1 MLAFQRIS
9 CLSVVKLPDWHI
21 PVDQIKVPSIVVA
34 MTLDASPLCF
44 ILSDQGG
51 VQSSLRRQAFTNIA
65 VAAETL
71 ELGRPYAGIMA
82 IRAMTG
88 TVQETVGI
96 GKLARRDLGGAAF
109 DASDQKQQPC
119 QAYIYRQAADPPV
132 ALSGT
137 AHMFRRK

>member
-1 MLAFQRIS
+1 MAIPASYLRMLAFQRIS

-21 PVDQIKVPSIVVA
+21 PVDQIKIPSIVVA
-34 MTLDASPLCF
+34 MTLDAGPLCF

-51 VQSSLRRQAFTNIA
+51 MKSFLRCKAFTNIA

-71 ELGRPYAGIMA
+71 ELGRPYAGVMA

-96 GKLARRDLGGAAF
+96 GKFARRDLGATAF
-109 DASDQKQQPC
+109 DVSDQ
-119 QAYIYRQAADPPV
+119 
-132 ALSGT
+132 
-137 AHMFRRK
+137 